1 MKRLVWCWIVLTLI
15 LSFTVQTVI
24 AQEKAGTGPT
34 FPMRPLPAS
43 HPDFVLT
50 NLNINYGKV
59 VTEITPIYGSAEIA
73 STGKAKLAKRTL
85 PIGRRG
91 LTYVSYEI
99 EQLVSDHRFYQIA
112 QGEWMSALDVKR
124 ISPSTF
130 QGLVFRRTPD
140 NDFGWVIESV
150 LPQKTPGNNTGV
162 VPIGVPTSVV
172 PGAVTGKEIPPFQ
185 IVQIFAFKQVNG
197 GEWYLIGPD
206 QWVDGAKV
214 ARVMVNPVAPQG
226 VTNGRWIEINLQ
238 EQTVSVYDQN
248 RLVFA
253 TLVSSGVEPFWTKP
267 GLFQIREKAEKQT
280 MKLYDPTFVDNYL
293 LEDVPWTMYFDQN
306 RALHGAYW
314 HNHYGAATSRG
325 CVNLSVGDAQWLFKW
340 AQVGEWVY
348 VWDPS
353 GKTPT
358 DPAAYTEGGA

>member
-1 MKRLVWCWIVLTLI
+1 
-15 LSFTVQTVI
+15 
-24 AQEKAGTGPT
+24 
-34 FPMRPLPAS
+34 
-43 HPDFVLT
+43 
-50 NLNINYGKV
+50 
-59 VTEITPIYGSAEIA
+59 
-73 STGKAKLAKRTL
+73 
-85 PIGRRG
+85 
-91 LTYVSYEI
+91 
-99 EQLVSDHRFYQIA
+99 
-112 QGEWMSALDVKR
+112 
-124 ISPSTF
+124 
-130 QGLVFRRTPD
+130 
-140 NDFGWVIESV
+140 
-150 LPQKTPGNNTGV
+150 
-162 VPIGVPTSVV
+162 
-172 PGAVTGKEIPPFQ
+172 
-185 IVQIFAFKQVNG
+185 
-197 GEWYLIGPD
+197 
-206 QWVDGAKV
+206 VDGAKV

-267 GLFQIREKAEKQT
+267 GLFQIREKVEKQT

>member
-59 VTEITPIYGSAEIA
+59 VTEIAPIYESVEIA

-185 IVQIFAFKQVNG
+185 IVQIFAFQQVNG

-267 GLFQIREKAEKQT
+267 GLFQIREKVEKQT